1 MKTSSLETVLGAIVL
16 IVAVIFLIYSAQMG
30 DAEQTKG
37 YTVNAR
43 FNQVGGLQ
51 PGDAVRVSGVK
62 IGSVGKITLTTENY
76 LANVAMTIDEG
87 VKLPVDSAASIAS
100 TSLLGGTYLDISPGG
115 DEQML
120 EDQGVLQYTQ
130 DAQNIEKLLGQFIFS
145 VSDAKKGAEAGTDAA
160 AAAAPQA
167 FGEAPAEEAPAAEE
181 AAPAKEETA
190 PAPAAEETAPAAEE
204 AKDAAPAADA
214 ATAPAL

>member
-16 IVAVIFLIYSAQMG
+16 IVAFIFLIYSAQMG

-51 PGDAVRVSGVK
+51 QGDAVRVSGVK
-62 IGSVGKITLTTENY
+62 IGTVRKITLTNENY

-87 VKLPVDSAASIAS
+87 VKLPVDSSASIAS

-115 DEQML
+115 DELML
-120 EDQGVLQYTQ
+120 ADQGILQYTQ

-145 VSDAKKGAEAGTDAA
+145 VSDSKKTAEGAA
-160 AAAAPQA
+160 AEGDDAS
-167 FGEAPAEEAPAAEE
+167 EAAPAAEE
-181 AAPAKEETA
+181 PAAQNEEPAAAPEA
-190 PAPAAEETAPAAEE
+190 ETAPAAG
-204 AKDAAPAADA
+204 ADAAAPAADGAEVATPEA
-214 ATAPAL
+214 ATEEPAAQ